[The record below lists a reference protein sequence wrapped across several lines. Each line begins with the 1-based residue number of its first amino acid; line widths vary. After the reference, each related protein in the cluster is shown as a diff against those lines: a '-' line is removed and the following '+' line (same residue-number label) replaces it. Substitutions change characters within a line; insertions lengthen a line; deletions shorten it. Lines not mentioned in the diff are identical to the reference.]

1 MMRAKLRR
9 VGVMSC
15 KGGAAARFGFDRK
28 RKTFSAFLLLGFHG
42 VWQASGKDDA
52 ETIGWDDG

>member
-15 KGGAAARFGFDRK
+15 KGGAAARFGFDCK
-28 RKTFSAFLLLGFHG
+28 RQTFSLPFAFLASTEL
-42 VWQASGKDDA
+42 ASGQVHVR
-52 ETIGWDDG
+52 IR